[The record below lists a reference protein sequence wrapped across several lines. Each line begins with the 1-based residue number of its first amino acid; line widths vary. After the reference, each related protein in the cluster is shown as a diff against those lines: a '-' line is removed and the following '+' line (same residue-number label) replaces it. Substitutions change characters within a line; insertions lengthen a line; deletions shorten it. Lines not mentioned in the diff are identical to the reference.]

1 MYLQQTGRGGRD
13 GEQCVAVL
21 YFSSKDLDSDIATP
35 DMKEYCLNKTMC
47 RRKLLMTHFAD
58 PMNFALPDIEHLC
71 CDVCAQSC
79 KCGDC
84 SSIVPA
90 LPLEKV
96 DIEEIQDF
104 DPPLITPPFKP
115 VPRARDALKRELQAY
130 RHKLCES
137 ADVPSCIN
145 DGWNRHCNRI
155 ERCTH

>member
-1 MYLQQTGRGGRD
+1 MKIIASFTKPDGELRTVVATVAFSMGLDAPNIRKIIHWGPPGDLEMYLQQTGCGGRD
-13 GEQCVAVL
+13 GEQYVAVL

-47 RRKLLMTHFAD
+47 CRKLLMTHFAD
-58 PMNFALPDIEHLC
+58 PMNFALPDIEYLC

-90 LPLEKV
+90 LHLEKV

-104 DPPLITPPFKP
+104 DNSSI
-115 VPRARDALKRELQAY
+115 
-130 RHKLCES
+130 
-137 ADVPSCIN
+137 
-145 DGWNRHCNRI
+145 
-155 ERCTH
+155 